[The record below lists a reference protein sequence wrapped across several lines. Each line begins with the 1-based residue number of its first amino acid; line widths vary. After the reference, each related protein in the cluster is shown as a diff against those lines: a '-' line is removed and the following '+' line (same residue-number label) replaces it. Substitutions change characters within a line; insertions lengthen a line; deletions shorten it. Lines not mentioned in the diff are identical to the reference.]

1 VEQYYNDK
9 YYHGGIKMNNE
20 NAVGYKEFINVIKR
34 GKWIILLITVLLT
47 LSATFISYYSMKG
60 SKPAYQTKI
69 SLIIGKQA
77 DIINAKGFIT
87 TYEQIA
93 NSSSTAK
100 NASILL
106 KGTVPVL
113 KIQNS
118 YNILVAADA
127 PILTITTSGD
137 TQKQSLDIANAV
149 STSFSREVKSIYPT
163 ETVKIMEVQNDL
175 LNSKFKVMNVVL
187 AFLLGLFISI
197 FIVTFIGFFDE
208 KIRTKDD
215 VEKYLGL
222 PVLGNLPNRRKMDI

>member
-1 VEQYYNDK
+1 MKQYYNDK
-9 YYHGGIKMNNE
+9 NYHGGIKMNNE

-34 GKWIILLITVLLT
+34 GKWIILLITVLITTAAAL
-47 LSATFISYYSMKG
+47 ISFYSMKG
-60 SKPAYQTKI
+60 SKPAYQTKT
-69 SLIIGKQA
+69 SLIIGRQA
-77 DIINAKGFIT
+77 DIINAKGFIS

-93 NSSSTAK
+93 NSSSIAK
-100 NASILL
+100 NASVLL

-113 KIQNS
+113 KIKNS

-127 PILTITTSGD
+127 PILTITTTGD
-137 TQKQSLDIANAV
+137 TQKQSSDIANAIT
-149 STSFSREVKSIYPT
+149 TSFSKQVKIIYPT

-187 AFLLGLFISI
+187 AFLLGLFLSI

-208 KIRTKDD
+208 KIRTKND

-222 PVLGNLPNRRKMDI
+222 PVLGNLPNRRRMDI